1 MASRRNNTD
10 AACRPN
16 DRNRIECSASPIV
29 FLATLAWAIVFSG
42 FVLAAD
48 DETARPLPAPEATE
62 SEPLPGPVEIAPET
76 ATDPLPGLPSVLPAM
91 PPALLP
97 PTESETPTA
106 AAPAEEAADRP
117 AEPDAPASAA
127 KRLRFNFRYQPW
139 GDVLD
144 WFAEETGY
152 SLVLDS
158 PPAGTFNYRDD
169 RSYTPA
175 EAMDVLN
182 SVLLTKGYTLVLRD
196 KMLLLADLEDQIPPS
211 MIPRVPVAQLDER
224 GRYELISTR
233 FELKNITAEDAHG
246 EIVKLLGP
254 QGSVIVLPQARQLVI
269 TETGGRLREIRD
281 VLKEADLGRDPASR
295 EIRWFELKSVS
306 PEEAVVML
314 RQIFGMPEDSY
325 AMSDGSL
332 NLATDPIG
340 FRLLA
345 SGSEARVQQVEK
357 LLGTIDQ
364 SPHGEEAE
372 SVATQAAPQLEVY
385 DVTPAD
391 PESVLKVM
399 QTLLADIPGVRVA
412 TDPKTGNLIVLARPK
427 EQGTVRATVDQMR
440 REAQSVEV
448 IRLRAVDPQ
457 LAVLAIGKLFANE
470 GDKAPSVDAD
480 VVNRQLLIRGSGGQ
494 IAQIRMLLEKMGE
507 TFGQARGGLA
517 QGRVRLVPVQ
527 GQDAEQLVRRLR
539 ELWPVI
545 GKNELHFLPAGESG
559 PAGEGPQRRGWIDE
573 RTPVPSTTRDEES
586 PSSVPPARPANTRQ
600 ELPAET
606 PRTAGRFRL
615 AATQIDG
622 LDEEHGVLPEN
633 RATDSTGPEARPPIY
648 VFSGPDGLYVSSDDL
663 DALDQLQRLIDTLQ
677 GGSAS
682 SEPRLTVFYLRNAE
696 AKGVAERLN
705 QLLAG
710 TTSAAPAAG
719 AAATGIL
726 GSLGTVGSIGRIT
739 PSGPIS
745 ITPDT
750 RLNALLVQA
759 APADINLIE
768 EVLRILDRRDGP
780 EDIPAQPKPRLIPV
794 YHTSASE
801 IAKVVKDVY
810 QGRMA
815 GATQAGAQTADPR
828 AMMMQ
833 MFRGRGGDAS
843 AGSADAKQDLS
854 RMTIGVDERTN
865 SLIVSAPETLFEE
878 VRELVHALD
887 EVASDDVETVEVV
900 SLRESN
906 AAAVR
911 EALSSLLGDS
921 IQGGVTTGTATG
933 AATRRTDGTRDW
945 RGFTGGGSM
954 GGGLPGGYMGR
965 GTWNPRGGQGTGQ
978 YQGRTSGQRTRG
990 TERGGRGR

>member
-1 MASRRNNTD
+1 MVLRPTDIETIAVRRTSDRSRTEL
-10 AACRPN
+10 AV
-16 DRNRIECSASPIV
+16 SPIV
-29 FLATLAWAIVFSG
+29 FLAILAWAMMCSG
-42 FVLAAD
+42 FVVAAD
-48 DETARPLPAPEATE
+48 DEVAQPLPGPEATE
-62 SEPLPGPVEIAPET
+62 SETHPGPTETAPEEGT
-76 ATDPLPGLPSVLPAM
+76 SPLPGLPSVLPAITPAITPAI
-91 PPALLP
+91 PPVIPPVLLT
-97 PTESETPTA
+97 PTEPEAKETAKRAEAVADASKSDTA
-106 AAPAEEAADRP
+106 KSGA
-117 AEPDAPASAA
+117 AEPAA
-127 KRLRFNFRYQPW
+127 KRLQFNFRYQPW

-152 SLVLDS
+152 SLVLDA

-169 RSYTPA
+169 RSYTPS
-175 EAMDVLN
+175 EALDVLN

-211 MIPRVPVAQLDER
+211 MIPRVPVSQLDER
-224 GRYELISTR
+224 GKYELVSTR

-314 RQIFGMPEDSY
+314 RQIFGMPEESY
-325 AMSDGSL
+325 AMPDGSL

-345 SGSEARVQQVEK
+345 SGSEARIEQVEK
-357 LLGTIDQ
+357 LLKTIDQ
-364 SPHGEEAE
+364 SPHGEETE
-372 SVATQAAPQLEVY
+372 SAATQAAPQLEVY

-391 PESVLKVM
+391 PDSVLKVM

-470 GDKAPSVDAD
+470 GAKAPSVDAD
-480 VVNRQLLIRGSGGQ
+480 VVNRQLLIRGSAGQ

-507 TFGQARGGLA
+507 TFGQA
-517 QGRVRLVPVQ
+517 QGSLVQGKVRLVPVQ

-545 GKNELHFLPAGESG
+545 GKNELHFLPAGDAG

-573 RTPVPSTTRDEES
+573 RTPVPSATRDEES
-586 PSSVPPARPANTRQ
+586 PSSVPPARPANTRREQ
-600 ELPAET
+600 PAET
-606 PRTAGRFRL
+606 PRTAGRFRF
-615 AATQIDG
+615 AATQSDDLG
-622 LDEEHGVLPEN
+622 EQPATLPEG
-633 RATDSTGPEARPPIY
+633 RATAPTGPESRPPIY

-677 GGSAS
+677 GGSVS
-682 SEPRLTVFYLRNAE
+682 GEPRLTVFYLRNAE

-719 AAATGIL
+719 TAATGIL

-759 APADINLIE
+759 APADVNLIE

-780 EDIPAQPKPRLIPV
+780 ADIPAQPKPRLIPV

-815 GATQAGAQTADPR
+815 GATTGSAQATDPR

-833 MFRGRGGDAS
+833 MFRGRGGGGGDAG
-843 AGSADAKQDLS
+843 AGADAKQELS
-854 RMTIGVDERTN
+854 KMTIGVDERTN

-878 VRELVHALD
+878 VRDLVHALD
-887 EVASDDVETVEVV
+887 DVASDDVETVEVV

-906 AAAVR
+906 ADAVR

-921 IQGGVTTGTATG
+921 IQGGTTTGTT
-933 AATRRTDGTRDW
+933 TSRSNSTRDW
-945 RGFTGGGSM
+945 RGFTGGGGM
-954 GGGLPGGYMGR
+954 GG
-965 GTWNPRGGQGTGQ
+965 
-978 YQGRTSGQRTRG
+978 
-990 TERGGRGR
+990 